1 VVKIATHEQ
10 DSCCIFENASWACCG
25 DSVDIYIYIY
35 IYILEREPRI
45 SLDTP
50 EAYTGLRKIGILE
63 RGGGGGKKARMTIKH
78 SHAR

>member
-1 VVKIATHEQ
+1 MNRIVVASSKTHHGLAVATV
-10 DSCCIFENASWACCG
+10 S
-25 DSVDIYIYIY
+25 IYIYIY